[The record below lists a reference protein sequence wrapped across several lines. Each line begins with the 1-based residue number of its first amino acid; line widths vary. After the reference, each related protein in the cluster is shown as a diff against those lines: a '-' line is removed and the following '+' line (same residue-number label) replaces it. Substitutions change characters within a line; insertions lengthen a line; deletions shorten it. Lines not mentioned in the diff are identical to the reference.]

1 MALDVTGTAE
11 RLEAYC
17 ASLRAAGLDAPWTYP
32 GPLIQPKGTR
42 VLPRHWRWREIEPL
56 VRRSAEF
63 VTPDRGAERRI
74 LRLDNPGVP
83 ERTATHTIS
92 VAVQFLLP
100 GEVAPAHRHT
110 PSAIR
115 FMLRGRGAYTTV
127 EGDRCEMRPGDL
139 VLTPAMT
146 WHDHG
151 NDGPDPAIWIDLL
164 DSPIVRYLEGLRME
178 PYPEDRQRPG
188 AVGLS
193 ERRFGAVGLRPAWR
207 SSSTTPDSLREG
219 GYAPLGLPRHHLLHW
234 RWDATHAALLRL
246 ADLEPSPFD
255 DVIMEYLDPVTSRS
269 LTPPLGCYVQLLRPG
284 VETRAHRESSS
295 AVYYAVRGAGSV
307 EVDDRRF
314 DWTDGD
320 FFVVPPGARHRHA
333 NHGSEPAI
341 LFSVQD
347 VPLLT
352 FLGLY
357 RMEAD
362 HD

>member
-1 MALDVTGTAE
+1 MALDVTGTTE

-188 AVGLS
+188 AVGL
-193 ERRFGAVGLRPAWR
+193 
-207 SSSTTPDSLREG
+207 
-219 GYAPLGLPRHHLLHW
+219 PRHHLLHC
-234 RWDATHAALLRL
+234 WDATHAALLRL

-255 DVIMEYLDPVTSRS
+255 DVIMEYLDPVTGRS
-269 LTPPLGCYVQLLRPG
+269 LTPALGCYVQLLRPG
-284 VETRAHRESSS
+284 VQTRPHRESSS
-295 AVYYAVRGAGSV
+295 AVYHAVRGAGSV
-307 EVDDRRF
+307 DVDDRRF
-314 DWTDGD
+314 DWTEGD
-320 FFVVPPGARHRHA
+320 FFAVPPGARHRHVNPGA
-333 NHGSEPAI
+333 EPAI